1 MGRKEWQ
8 KGAIKSRLDKRC
20 YEVELPQGLL
30 QRNRVEL
37 RKSNEAPIKVED
49 DDVIE
54 VHKQSSTET
63 RKDTHKQAPPDT
75 RVEAF
80 DQPHD
85 PLSSVPDA
93 PKSFIGTEMVHARNE

>member
-8 KGAIKSRLDKRC
+8 KGVIKSCLDKRC

-37 RKSNEAPIKVED
+37 HKSNEAPIKVED
-49 DDVIE
+49 DNVIE

-63 RKDTHKQAPPDT
+63 REDTHEQAPPDT

-80 DQPHD
+80 DQPHN

-93 PKSFIGTEMVHARNE
+93 PKSFIGTEKVHARNE